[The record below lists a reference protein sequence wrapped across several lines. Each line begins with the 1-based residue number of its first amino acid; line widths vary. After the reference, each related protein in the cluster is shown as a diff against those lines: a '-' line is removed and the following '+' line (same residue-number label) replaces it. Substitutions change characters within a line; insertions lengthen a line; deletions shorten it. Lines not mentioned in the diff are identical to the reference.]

1 MSLWRAFALHLL
13 GGLGLAFAL
22 RPHSQSGFQ
31 SGDAEELRSSLV
43 ARFTDSA
50 EAFIQQLSEVELHHA
65 RSLPHVALLEEKG
78 LPLAQQFR
86 YFALMEAVRHNAFD
100 IPSSLLSN
108 LLLSSDN
115 HEEANATSEPD
126 LNISKAFGNETAP
139 KPFEPQELDAL
150 GIISGSVDLKEFSDY
165 RLNFE
170 GVKRILA
177 KLRATQGG
185 GEVEL
190 PGSWLDALLLDV
202 NSTYDTTHAS
212 SMSQDRRCGK
222 GSRAACRAG
231 IKIRTEGAG
240 KLDLLSPSIL
250 REKILDVMLDV
261 GDVELEFRRAL
272 DVDWMQVEKQGG
284 IFQRIARAVV
294 NFGKG
299 IANALRPAYE
309 FFLSKLRKTD
319 EECIQKQQESESRA
333 AAGLPNSSHITSEAE
348 ASRGMK
354 KSDEVLASFEKNGQK
369 SEGEL
374 EKEVHLLKETAA
386 EMEVAAAKGKG
397 TTEKLQSLEKQ
408 SEGLEKRTCDAKA
421 GREAKGFREV
431 IAEVTKGKIPQ
442 LGIRGIGG
450 WASVLAGGLE
460 EVTDFR
466 TREIGL
472 FATGGAVAGTSMV
485 GISAGGYVGVG
496 WKGAR
501 ALNQS
506 LGDYGPGP
514 SIFAAVS
521 ASIPFPIPV
530 ASFGLA
536 ITYEIDGDERLG
548 GPPYKPLTRDPGTYI
563 YAGWSLSLGLYT
575 GPVGFDVG
583 SSLAKG
589 AMHIDCFNDSSQLRW
604 HIPKVT
610 CKDCESVKMHVAV
623 TAMRTLQHLATFP
636 IITDFLFIFLA
647 YANDWPENRQGFEGA
662 CSTEPNSVF
671 VYAAEILQEAF
682 EALETLEEH
691 LNKLE
696 LAMDVR
702 NLRSEIPHSA
712 EFKKLYEELENLK
725 VVNVRFASL
734 DDFSLSPRGAAN
746 ITGPHGA
753 GWLRFEDFLIWWG
766 LHTEKSAR
774 ALCRQLH
781 MAHDQCNA
789 HDVFDK
795 LKMNEKNGN
804 PFGFCQKFARGSCQL
819 ENAECSLL
827 PWGRSKNGK
836 ATKFEHGKISVL
848 GQCLCG
854 EGYYYKYDNVSG
866 HHCSKVLDQDFRVQQ
881 LFADARRWV
890 EVRKLELGGY
900 VRDLLI
906 SASNH

>member
-1 MSLWRAFALHLL
+1 V
-13 GGLGLAFAL
+13 
-22 RPHSQSGFQ
+22 HS
-31 SGDAEELRSSLV
+31 
-43 ARFTDSA
+43 
-50 EAFIQQLSEVELHHA
+50 EA
-65 RSLPHVALLEEKG
+65 
-78 LPLAQQFR
+78 
-86 YFALMEAVRHNAFD
+86 
-100 IPSSLLSN
+100 
-108 LLLSSDN
+108 
-115 HEEANATSEPD
+115 
-126 LNISKAFGNETAP
+126 
-139 KPFEPQELDAL
+139 
-150 GIISGSVDLKEFSDY
+150 
-165 RLNFE
+165 
-170 GVKRILA
+170 
-177 KLRATQGG
+177 
-185 GEVEL
+185 
-190 PGSWLDALLLDV
+190 
-202 NSTYDTTHAS
+202 
-212 SMSQDRRCGK
+212 
-222 GSRAACRAG
+222 AG
-231 IKIRTEGAG
+231 IRVQVSSKSKV
-240 KLDLLSPSIL
+240 KL
-250 REKILDVMLDV
+250 
-261 GDVELEFRRAL
+261 
-272 DVDWMQVEKQGG
+272 
-284 IFQRIARAVV
+284 
-294 NFGKG
+294 
-299 IANALRPAYE
+299 
-309 FFLSKLRKTD
+309 
-319 EECIQKQQESESRA
+319 A

-348 ASRGMK
+348 ASRGMN

-374 EKEVHLLKETAA
+374 EKEVHVLKETAA

-397 TTEKLQSLEKQ
+397 TTEKLQRLEKQ
-408 SEGLEKRTCDAKA
+408 SAGLEKRTCDAKT
-421 GREAKGFREV
+421 GREAKGLREV
-431 IAEVTKGKIPQ
+431 IAETTKGKIPQ

-460 EVTDFR
+460 EVIDFR

-623 TAMRTLQHLATFP
+623 TALRTLQHLATFP
-636 IITDFLFIFLA
+636 IITDFFFIFLA

-662 CSTEPNSVF
+662 CSTEPHSVF

-696 LAMDVR
+696 LAMDVQ

-712 EFKKLYEELENLK
+712 EFKKLYQELENLK
-725 VVNVRFASL
+725 VVNARFASL

-766 LHTEKSAR
+766 LHSEQSAR

-781 MAHDQCNA
+781 MAHDQCTA
-789 HDVFDK
+789 HDVYDK
-795 LKMNEKNGN
+795 LKMNEKSGN
-804 PFGFCQKFARGSCQL
+804 PFGFCHKFQRGSCQL
-819 ENAECSLL
+819 ENAECNVL
-827 PWGRSKNGK
+827 PWGRSKNGR
-836 ATKFEHGKISVL
+836 ATKFEHGKISIL

-854 EGYYYKYDNVSG
+854 SGYYYKYDYAFG
-866 HHCSKVLDQDFRVQQ
+866 HHCAKVPDQDLRVQQ

-906 SASNH
+906 AASNH